1 MPKTPQLGYTLESM
15 TTISNVGVGDL
26 VDGKY
31 RLIRIIGEGGWGIV
45 FEGENAR
52 TLKRVAIKILRARAD
67 LTVDIRTRFEREAQ
81 AAGRIGSDHI
91 VEVFDLGTLADGSH
105 YMVMELLAGEDLAA
119 RLRSTGRLEPV
130 LAAKLVMQLLEGLA
144 AAHEAGIMHRDLKPE
159 NLFLVPTRSGEDFV
173 KILDFGISKFT
184 TPGMSSAT
192 MTGAIL
198 GSPCYMAPEQA
209 RGLKNVDPRTDLYS
223 VGTLLFECV
232 TGRLPFDGDNF
243 NDLMFKIAL
252 APRPNPLDF
261 RPDLDPALVAIMV
274 KAIQAEANDR
284 FETAE
289 QFREALV
296 AWLESLGVDSLR
308 TPELRRASRN
318 TPRTRGA
325 LAATPTPS
333 ARREK
338 SGWSGAEATAAIDS
352 GVSSTPLSAA
362 STLEGTAPPRPR
374 KTPVFAAM
382 AGFVLVAGLVASF
395 ALRQVRRP
403 ATADAPIPS
412 ASAGLAAIPT
422 ASTHETVTLSSP
434 VSPAD
439 SQAPEV
445 VAAASAAAQATAVS
459 PLTPGAPH
467 GARPVVPIGPIGHI
481 AGPPKGASSAEA
493 AKPVEPPPVV
503 APPPAAP
510 TPTKSVDS
518 VEGRAIQTGL

>member
-1 MPKTPQLGYTLESM
+1 M

-31 RLIRIIGEGGWGIV
+31 RLLRIIGEGGWGIV

-119 RLRSTGRLEPV
+119 RLRSTGRLEPI
-130 LAAKLVMQLLEGLA
+130 LAAKLVMQLLEGLG

-274 KAIQAEANDR
+274 KAIQAEANER

-289 QFREALV
+289 QFRDALV

-325 LAATPTPS
+325 LAATPTPT

-338 SGWSGAEATAAIDS
+338 SGWSGAEATAASDS

-362 STLEGTAPPRPR
+362 STLESTAPPKPR

-382 AGFVLVAGLVASF
+382 AGFVLAAALVASF
-395 ALRQVRRP
+395 ALRQVRHP
-403 ATADAPIPS
+403 TAADAPLPS
-412 ASAGLAAIPT
+412 ASGNLPPSQT
-422 ASTHETVTLSSP
+422 ASASETVTLSSAAP
-434 VSPAD
+434 PAE

-445 VAAASAAAQATAVS
+445 VAAASAGAHASAALV
-459 PLTPGAPH
+459 PTPGAPH
-467 GARPVVPIGPIGHI
+467 GARPVVPIGHA
-481 AGPPKGASSAEA
+481 AGPLKGAASAEA
-493 AKPVEPPPVV
+493 AKPVEPPVV
-503 APPPAAP
+503 APPPPAP
-510 TPTKSVDS
+510 PAPPPSKSVDS